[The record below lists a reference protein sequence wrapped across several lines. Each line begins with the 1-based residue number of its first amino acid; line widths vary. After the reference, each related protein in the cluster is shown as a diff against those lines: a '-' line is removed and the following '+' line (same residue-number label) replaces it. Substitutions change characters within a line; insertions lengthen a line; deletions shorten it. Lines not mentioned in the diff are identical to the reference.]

1 MRIEELLAE
10 RQQIDELGLADVG
23 RGLKKAASAVGQ
35 GIKSGVGAVGK
46 AAGAVVGAIPG
57 VAQTAGDAVGSAIGG
72 VAGGIRRGF
81 NQASIGQRSNF
92 GALSQRA
99 AQNDL
104 EKKNQNNQNQ
114 DPNATVG
121 AATGQQATAQGAATG
136 QQATAQGAATGQQAT
151 APAAQANPQAQAQN
165 NAQADQQAKVGVGQ
179 INKIIPGLRTRDLQ
193 SIKTNIDK
201 AIAAKAKQPAAAT
214 QQAQPQG
221 NQTVTK
227 ANTVVTP
234 QQQQAPAVGKYSGQ
248 PTNMATGN
256 IAAMAESV
264 EFYSRFL
271 GKNI

>member
-121 AATGQQATAQGAATG
+121 ATTG

-214 QQAQPQG
+214 QQAQPAAATQQAQPQG

>member
-1 MRIEELLAE
+1 LAE

-151 APAAQANPQAQAQN
+151 AQAAQGNTQTQAQN
-165 NAQADQQAKVGVGQ
+165 NAQVDPQTKMGIDQIKKLIPTIKQTKSLQGLKVE
-179 INKIIPGLRTRDLQ
+179 
-193 SIKTNIDK
+193 IDK
-201 AIAAKAKQPAAAT
+201 AILAKQAKQKTQVVQPVAGAKPNLAVEPGGAT
-214 QQAQPQG
+214 TTPD
-221 NQTVTK
+221 QTGLK
-227 ANTVVTP
+227 SAF
-234 QQQQAPAVGKYSGQ
+234 
-248 PTNMATGN
+248 
-256 IAAMAESV
+256 ESI
-264 EFYSRFL
+264 EFYSNFL